1 MFAHIGKGAAACEHS
16 KNQKNNMFKK
26 WSFTFEV
33 QADFKYCIRVYIY
46 SYFAVKFVYFGNFLT
61 KNL

>member
-46 SYFAVKFVYFGNFLT
+46 YIYIYILYIYIYIAISL
-61 KNL
+61 